1 MNNTSCKSSITRRTV
16 IAGMA
21 TALAV
26 GVDRAALAAEPIN
39 ARQPLK
45 IILGYSAGSSLD
57 VAARTLAPLISSAW
71 PAGVVVDNR
80 PGAGGALA
88 IAAVGSAAPDGT
100 TLLLASTG
108 EITAAPHLNKLP
120 FDPQGL
126 VPICQIVTGEL
137 VLVSGTQLGAPTFA
151 DLLRP
156 KSGKPNLMIGTLGP
170 GTPHHL
176 VAAMMSEGLKRQV
189 EMIHYKTPS
198 DMLNDLNS
206 GQLDGGFASVA
217 LSQPWVQTGKVR
229 VIATSAPDRST
240 VYPTAP
246 TMRELNLGGAE
257 MVVWLGFFAPPVIPR
272 ETANQIS
279 NAIIAATRVP
289 EFVSKMAGIG
299 FQVKATGSD
308 EFGKEVASDRA
319 RFGKVIAKIGLK
331 AN

>member
-1 MNNTSCKSSITRRTV
+1 MNPTSCKSSITRRSAV
-16 IAGMA
+16 AGMA
-21 TALAV
+21 AALAV
-26 GVDRAALAAEPIN
+26 GIDRAAHAAEPIN

-88 IAAVGSAAPDGT
+88 IAAVGAAPPDGA

-120 FDPQGL
+120 FDPAGL

-137 VLVSGTQLGAPTFA
+137 VLVSGTQLGSATFA

-156 KSGKPNLMIGTLGP
+156 KVDRPNLMIGTLGP

-176 VAAMMSEGLKRQV
+176 VAAMMSEGLKRKV
-189 EMIHYKTPS
+189 EMIHYKSPG
-198 DMLNDLNS
+198 DMLTDLNS
-206 GQLDGGFASVA
+206 GQLDGGFVSVA
-217 LSQPWVQTGKVR
+217 LALPWVQGSKAR
-229 VIATSAPDRST
+229 VIATSAPERST
-240 VYPTAP
+240 LFPTAP
-246 TMRELNLGGAE
+246 SMRELNLAGAE
-257 MVVWLGFFAPPVIPR
+257 TLVWLGFFAPPGIPR

-279 NAIIAATRVP
+279 KAIIGATQVP
-289 EFVSKMAGIG
+289 EFVSKMAGVG

-308 EFGKEVASDRA
+308 DFGKQVASDRA
-319 RFGKVIAKIGLK
+319 RFEKVIAKIGLK
-331 AN
+331 AT